1 MVSILINLY
10 YTKSIFL
17 YHVSQYAEVKC
28 QTNDYYS
35 KYTYCFPRA
44 HIVVVAENTE
54 IKNLTFCAI
63 TFEPIK
69 IWTHEAPQN
78 DRLNFSFVTDII
90 VDGKKMSRNG
100 CKIAVCQSPHFLLTY
115 FGASMKYMDFLLNTC
130 KKNEIHIFYG
140 LILLY
145 ILSTKLN
152 SEFRFGCLLAIF
164 I

>member
-1 MVSILINLY
+1 MYAIHIFYGHILLYIASNWSINSKVSKIWFPIGNSHLNIKDSTLFGKYSDKSILYKVI
-10 YTKSIFL
+10 L

-90 VDGKKMSRNG
+90 VNGKKMSRNG
-100 CKIAVCQSPHFLLTY
+100 CKMAVCQSPHLK
-115 FGASMKYMDFLLNTC
+115 S
-130 KKNEIHIFYG
+130 
-140 LILLY
+140 
-145 ILSTKLN
+145 STLC
-152 SEFRFGCLLAIF
+152 R
-164 I
+164 